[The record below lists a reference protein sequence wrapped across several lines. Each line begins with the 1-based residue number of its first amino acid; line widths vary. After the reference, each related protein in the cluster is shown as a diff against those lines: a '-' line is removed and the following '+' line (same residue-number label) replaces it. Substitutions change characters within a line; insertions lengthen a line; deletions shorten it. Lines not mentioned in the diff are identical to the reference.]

1 MTLGFMGETMSIS
14 SHSSRKP
21 VLGLRPNPARF
32 TLLVKANVFAGAM
45 IGMERSI
52 LPASAE
58 QAFMRAAQTAYLSF
72 IVVPGVSKA
81 ITNRR
86 IPCQFI
92 VSPVCRRSFAC

>member
-21 VLGLRPNPARF
+21 VLGLRPNPAQI
-32 TLLVKANVFAGAM
+32 TLLPMVNAFAGA
-45 IGMERSI
+45 IVGMERSI

-58 QAFMRAAQTAYLSF
+58 QAFKRTAQAVFLSF
-72 IVVPGVSKA
+72 IVVPGVSEA

-92 VSPVCRRSFAC
+92 ASRVCRRSFAC